1 MKKLFT
7 LLILLIGV
15 YQTSIADIRDSL
27 VFKNQNVIVGEI
39 KSLDKGVITIET
51 DYSDSDFQIEWQ
63 EVQEVYSKQNYLIT
77 LMSGERHNGSLWTYD
92 PTHVTL
98 HLTSGDSM
106 KVRIEEIVY
115 FKTYENDFWSRLSAS
130 VDFSYSFTKANNFT
144 QAGIRSALGYVAS
157 SWSAN
162 ASYNLIRSNQDE
174 VEPTRREDANLN
186 YKKFLPKDFYVPAN
200 YGYLSNTE
208 QLIDVRSTFSAGL
221 GKYIVHTNDSY
232 FGVETGV
239 SYLNEVY
246 TTEDPRKNSMEAYFG
261 AELNLYDIGDLT
273 LLTRGTVYPGITE
286 GGRWR
291 VDYNIDTKYDLPL
304 DLYVKVGFSLNFDNQ
319 PVEGAGKADYVLQ
332 TGLGW
337 EL

>member
-7 LLILLIGV
+7 FLILSLIINAAFAREV
-15 YQTSIADIRDSL
+15 RDSL
-27 VFKNQNVIVGEI
+27 IFKNDNVIVGEI
-39 KSLDKGVITIET
+39 KALDKGVVTIET

-63 EVQEVYSKQNYLIT
+63 EVKEVYSKQNYLIT

-92 PTHVTL
+92 PAHVTL
-98 HLTSGDSM
+98 HLTTGDSL
-106 KVRIEEIVY
+106 KVRIEDIVY

-130 VDFSYSFTKANNFT
+130 IDFSYSFTKANNYT
-144 QAGIRSALGYVAS
+144 QSGIRSSLGYVAS
-157 SWSAN
+157 SWSAS
-162 ASYNLIRSNQDE
+162 AGYNLIRSNQDD

-186 YKKFLPKDFYVPAN
+186 YKKFLPHDFYVPAN
-200 YGYLSNTE
+200 YAFLSNTE

-221 GKYIVHTNDSY
+221 GKYLIHTNDSY
-232 FGVETGV
+232 FGIETGI

-246 TTEDPRKNSMEAYFG
+246 TSDDPSKNSMEAYFG
-261 AELNLYDIGDLT
+261 AELNLYDVGDLT
-273 LLTRGTVYPGITE
+273 LLTKGIVFPGITE

-291 VDYNIDTKYDLPL
+291 IDYSLDTKYDLPW
-304 DLYVKVGFSLNFDNQ
+304 DLYFKVGFTLNFDNQ

-332 TGLGW
+332 TGVGW